1 MYQLAGRIIANFPE
15 YLTEAH
21 RQPDA
26 LAELGALA
34 QTPEA
39 YIIKL
44 PNISASLPQ
53 LTAAIAELQAK
64 GYGIPNYPADPQTV
78 EEKAIKAKYS
88 KVLGSEVNPLLREGT
103 SDRYFPASSV
113 QTWQRIAMNVVML
126 TT

>member
-15 YLTEAH
+15 YLTESQ

-44 PNISASLPQ
+44 PNISASLPR
-53 LTAAIAELQAK
+53 LTAIAELQAK

-88 KVLGSEVNPLLREGT
+88 KVLGSEVNPLLREGN

-126 TT
+126 TI